1 MAGRKGGYS
10 PLFHDGRRVDEM
22 LELRVDI
29 RHSFMVD
36 EKVDKMV
43 DERPD

>member
-1 MAGRKGGYS
+1 VDIHHSFMVDK
-10 PLFHDGRRVDEM
+10 RVDEM

-36 EKVDKMV
+36 EKVNSWTK
-43 DERPD
+43 RWIFTTPS